1 MDMKRLLALALALTV
16 PLILTLY
23 MSCTQ
28 SEVKSEFYNEEGLL
42 VRRFFYPDGVTI
54 ERERTYLNDS
64 ILHGYAKDFYPNGY
78 EFFHSKK
85 ELDNYVNRNKRTKTL
100 GQKLLTL
107 NFDFDKYSY
116 CVFYGRKV
124 KKLYHSYKS
133 TLLDDLSASY
143 IKYNKKTL
151 VFVEYEKDDN
161 EKGIFIY
168 KIKKNTKLRGF
179 YGI

>member
-1 MDMKRLLALALALTV
+1 MK
-16 PLILTLY
+16 
-23 MSCTQ
+23 
-28 SEVKSEFYNEEGLL
+28 KSFILL
-42 VRRFFYPDGVTI
+42 VVIGIFVLL
-54 ERERTYLNDS
+54 TYLFFHKNYLQFDLFYKIPNS
-64 ILHGYAKDFYPNGY
+64 AKDFYPNGY